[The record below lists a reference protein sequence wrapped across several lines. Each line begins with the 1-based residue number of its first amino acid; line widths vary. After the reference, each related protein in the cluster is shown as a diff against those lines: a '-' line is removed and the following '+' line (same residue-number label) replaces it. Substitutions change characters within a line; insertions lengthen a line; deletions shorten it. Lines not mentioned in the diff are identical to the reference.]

1 MGFTSY
7 NRIRYTVNVIKGFA
21 DKESKKLYV
30 TGKSRKLP
38 ADIIRQTLRK
48 LEQINSA
55 GKIEDLMTFPGNRFE
70 RMKGKMKGKYSI
82 RINDQWRVLLSFTE
96 GDAYDVEITDYH
108 K

>member
-1 MGFTSY
+1 M
-7 NRIRYTVNVIKGFA
+7 IRSFA
-21 DKESKKLYV
+21 DKESKKLYI

-38 ADIIRQTLRK
+38 ADIVRQTLRK

-55 GKIEDLMTFPGNRFE
+55 GKIEDLMTFPGNKFE
-70 RMKGKMKGKYSI
+70 WLKGKMKGKCSI
-82 RINDQWRVLLSFTE
+82 RINDQWRILFSFVE

>member
-1 MGFTSY
+1 MITS
-7 NRIRYTVNVIKGFA
+7 FA
-21 DKESKKLYV
+21 DKESKKLYT

-38 ADIIRQTLRK
+38 ADIMRQTLRK

-70 RMKGKMKGKYSI
+70 QMKGRMKGKYSI
-82 RINDQWRVLLSFTE
+82 RINDQWRVLFSFTE
-96 GDAYDVEITDYH
+96 GNAYDVEITDYH

>member
-1 MGFTSY
+1 V
-7 NRIRYTVNVIKGFA
+7 IRSFS
-21 DKESKKLYV
+21 DKESKKLYI

-48 LEQINSA
+48 LEQISSA
-55 GKIEDLMTFPGNRFE
+55 GRIEDLMTFPGNKLE
-70 RMKGKMKGKYSI
+70 RLKGRMKGKYSI
-82 RINDQWRVLLSFTE
+82 RINDQWRILFSFAK